1 MLESREAMIADIDE
15 TLDQLIA
22 NAEVLNQIARENDL
36 EDERLALEK
45 LQESLLSHLVSM
57 DALLEKERPREA
69 PAALLEKF
77 AKLEMI
83 NRSSVKHFESKRHRP
98 KVHKRRT
105 LIPQ

>member
-1 MLESREAMIADIDE
+1 MLESKEAMLADIDV

-57 DALLEKERPREA
+57 DALLQKERPSEA
-69 PAALLEKF
+69 PGALLDKF
-77 AKLEMI
+77 ARLEKI
-83 NRSSVKHFESKRHRP
+83 NKSSVQHLSMKRKRRP
-98 KVHKRRT
+98 KRRHVFVG
-105 LIPQ
+105 